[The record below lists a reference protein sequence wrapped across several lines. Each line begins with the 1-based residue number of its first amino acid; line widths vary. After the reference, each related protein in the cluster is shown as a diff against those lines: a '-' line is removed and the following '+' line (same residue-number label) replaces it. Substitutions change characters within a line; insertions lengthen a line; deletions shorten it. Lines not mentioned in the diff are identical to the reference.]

1 MWHAKPL
8 FFLILGI
15 VAEHLCLV
23 RYATLSAA
31 THGLLPLNFTALAAA
46 TLLLLLLSAL
56 LRRRRRVAGVAVLL
70 AIFSIG
76 MLTMERQSHSLRY
89 SHTTHRYYEQPQE
102 GGVTAKIT
110 AHAATVR
117 ERLLQEYKG
126 YGLDGEAFAIV
137 AAMTLGDRS
146 GVTQELREVYNVTG
160 GAHVFALSGLHL
172 SIIFMLLTL
181 LMPTFRHPK
190 LSLAIPLTLV
200 WAYVLLVG
208 PHASVLRA
216 AIMMTLYGVGRILA
230 RYSRPVDVI
239 AAAAMLILI
248 VKPHWLFDAGFQMSF
263 LAVLSICMLYNGIF
277 RTLYNLIKYRSLNH
291 DRYAELLLQDPMVEN
306 KEPWPTRLLRF
317 VVGLFSVSLAAQIG
331 VAPLVAFYFHRFS
344 CYFWITNFFV
354 SPAAILIIGLSL
366 LLLIASLLLPS
377 ALAGVTGAIAWG
389 LKWTVTLQNM
399 LLEWIANLPCA
410 SIEDI
415 HISTLQLLMIYIFIA
430 ATVLLV
436 RRMYNVYLCEKVC
449 EVNKNE

>member
-8 FFLILGI
+8 LFLTLGI
-15 VAEHLCLV
+15 VTEHYCLNH
-23 RYATLSAA
+23 YADLSAA
-31 THGLLPLNFTALAAA
+31 SHGLLPLSFTALAAA

-56 LRRRRRVAGVAVLL
+56 LRRRQRVAGVAVLL
-70 AIFSIG
+70 AVFSIG
-76 MLTMERQSHSLRY
+76 MLVMEHQSHSLRY
-89 SHTTHRYYEQPQE
+89 SHTTHRYYEQPAEE
-102 GGVTAKIT
+102 GLTAGIVTR
-110 AHAATVR
+110 AAAVR
-117 ERLLQEYKG
+117 ERLMKEYKV
-126 YGLDGEAFAIV
+126 YGLQGEAYAIV

-146 GVTQELREVYNVTG
+146 HVPTELREVYNVTG

-190 LSLAIPLTLV
+190 LSIAIPLTLV

-208 PHASVLRA
+208 PHASVVRA
-216 AIMMTLYGVGRILA
+216 AVMMTLYGVGRILA
-230 RYSRPVDVI
+230 RHSRPVDVI
-239 AAAAMLILI
+239 AAAAVLMLI

-277 RTLYNLIKYRSLNH
+277 YTLYNLIRYRSLNH
-291 DRYAELLLQDPMVEN
+291 DRHAELMLQDPMVEI
-306 KEPWPTRLLRF
+306 KEPWSTRLLSF
-317 VVGLFSVSLAAQIG
+317 VIGLFSVSLAAQIG

-377 ALAGVTGAIAWG
+377 ALAGVTGGIAWT

-399 LLEWIANLPCA
+399 LLEGVAKLPGA

-415 HISTLQLLMIYIFIA
+415 HISPMQLLITYILIGA
-430 ATVLLV
+430 IVLLI
-436 RRMYNVYLCEKVC
+436 RRVYNVYLCEKLC
-449 EVNKNE
+449 KVN